1 MSTDWFL
8 HNPNRAHA
16 EKISRNLAI
25 LWKPNP
31 IIGFLSLQFSSQTSG
46 VATTGLLLTDEQPLA
61 SKEGRIQM
69 RLLTKAGLG
78 LAILLVAIAVAPVAK
93 ADPIVVSTGGFSLTN
108 LGNNGGGV
116 SGKDSLTGA
125 AASSTHNFSAP
136 GSFVALLNPLTFTT
150 GFTGPGSSGTYSF
163 NFSQP
168 LTINGV
174 TQTLNLVGSIT
185 ISPTVDTVRI
195 LSSAPLTFN
204 FNTFSVDVK
213 VLPATIGEWGE
224 GVFCDVLKAKFT
236 VTTDCNPVPEPT
248 TLSLL
253 GLGLAGVAAK
263 LRRRRR
269 SSKV

>member
-1 MSTDWFL
+1 
-8 HNPNRAHA
+8 
-16 EKISRNLAI
+16 
-25 LWKPNP
+25 
-31 IIGFLSLQFSSQTSG
+31 
-46 VATTGLLLTDEQPLA
+46 
-61 SKEGRIQM
+61 M
-69 RLLTKAGLG
+69 RLLTKTGLSVG
-78 LAILLVAIAVAPVAK
+78 ILLLAISMAPAAK
-93 ADPIVVSTGGFSLTN
+93 ADPIVIRTGGFSLTN

-116 SGKDSLTGA
+116 SGLDSLAGA
-125 AASSTHNFSAP
+125 ISSSSHNVNAA

-174 TQTLNLVGSIT
+174 TQTLNMVGSIT
-185 ISPTVDTVRI
+185 IRPDIDTVRI

-213 VLPATIGEWGE
+213 VLPTSIDGFGP
-224 GVFCDVLKAKFT
+224 GVFCDVLKAGFT
-236 VTTDCNPVPEPT
+236 VRTDCNPVPEPA

-263 LRRRRR
+263 LRKRRRG
-269 SSKV
+269 

>member
-1 MSTDWFL
+1 
-8 HNPNRAHA
+8 
-16 EKISRNLAI
+16 
-25 LWKPNP
+25 
-31 IIGFLSLQFSSQTSG
+31 
-46 VATTGLLLTDEQPLA
+46 
-61 SKEGRIQM
+61 M
-69 RLLTKAGLG
+69 RLLTKTGLS
-78 LAILLVAIAVAPVAK
+78 LAILLVAIAVAPAAK
-93 ADPIVVSTGGFSLTN
+93 ADPIVISTGGFSLIN
-108 LGNNGGGV
+108 LGNNGLGA
-116 SGKDSLTGA
+116 SGKDSLVGA
-125 AASSTHNFSAP
+125 AATSSRNFSAP

-150 GFTGPGSSGTYSF
+150 GFTGPNSSGTYSF

-213 VLPATIGEWGE
+213 VVPTTIEGWGE

-236 VTTDCNPVPEPT
+236 VSSNCDPNPVPEPA

-253 GLGLAGVAAK
+253 GIGLAGIAAK
-263 LRRRRR
+263 LRQRRKLR
-269 SSKV
+269 KV

>member
-1 MSTDWFL
+1 
-8 HNPNRAHA
+8 
-16 EKISRNLAI
+16 
-25 LWKPNP
+25 
-31 IIGFLSLQFSSQTSG
+31 
-46 VATTGLLLTDEQPLA
+46 
-61 SKEGRIQM
+61 
-69 RLLTKAGLG
+69 LLTKTGLG

-93 ADPIVVSTGGFSLTN
+93 ADPILISTGGFSLNN

-116 SGKDSLTGA
+116 GGRDLLNGA
-125 AASSTHNFSAP
+125 AVRSSHNFSAP

-185 ISPTVDTVRI
+185 ISPTIDTVRI
-195 LSSAPLTFN
+195 LSSTPLTFN

-213 VLPATIGEWGE
+213 VLPATISELGE
-224 GVFCDVLKAKFT
+224 GVFCDVLKGEFT
-236 VTTDCNPVPEPT
+236 VRTDCNPVPEPA
-248 TLSLL
+248 TLCLL

-263 LRRRRR
+263 LRKRRKIRR
-269 SSKV
+269 V

>member
-1 MSTDWFL
+1 
-8 HNPNRAHA
+8 
-16 EKISRNLAI
+16 
-25 LWKPNP
+25 
-31 IIGFLSLQFSSQTSG
+31 
-46 VATTGLLLTDEQPLA
+46 
-61 SKEGRIQM
+61 M

-78 LAILLVAIAVAPVAK
+78 LAVLFVSISMAPVAK
-93 ADPIVVSTGGFSLTN
+93 ADPILINTGGFSLTN
-108 LGNNGGGV
+108 LGNNGRGV
-116 SGKDSLTGA
+116 SGLDSLAGA
-125 AASSTHNFSAP
+125 TASSSHNVNGT

-213 VLPATIGEWGE
+213 VVPTTINGWGE
-224 GVFCDVLKAKFT
+224 GVFCDVLKGEFT
-236 VTTDCNPVPEPT
+236 VRTDCNPVPEPA

-253 GLGLAGVAAK
+253 GIGLAGLAAK
-263 LRRRRR
+263 LRQRRKCR
-269 SSKV
+269 KV

>member
-1 MSTDWFL
+1 
-8 HNPNRAHA
+8 
-16 EKISRNLAI
+16 
-25 LWKPNP
+25 
-31 IIGFLSLQFSSQTSG
+31 
-46 VATTGLLLTDEQPLA
+46 
-61 SKEGRIQM
+61 M

-78 LAILLVAIAVAPVAK
+78 LAILFVAISMAPAAK
-93 ADPIVVSTGGFSLTN
+93 ADPIVINTGGFSLIN

-116 SGKDSLTGA
+116 SGKDSLVGA
-125 AASSTHNFSAP
+125 AASSFRNFSAP
-136 GSFVALLNPLTFTT
+136 GSFVALLNPLTFST

-168 LTINGV
+168 LTLNGV

-185 ISPTVDTVRI
+185 ISPTIDTVRI

-213 VLPATIGEWGE
+213 VLPATISEWGE
-224 GVFCDVLKAKFT
+224 GVFCDVLKGEFT
-236 VTTDCNPVPEPT
+236 VRTDCNPVPEPA

-263 LRRRRR
+263 LRQRRKLRR
-269 SSKV
+269 P

>member
-1 MSTDWFL
+1 
-8 HNPNRAHA
+8 
-16 EKISRNLAI
+16 
-25 LWKPNP
+25 
-31 IIGFLSLQFSSQTSG
+31 
-46 VATTGLLLTDEQPLA
+46 
-61 SKEGRIQM
+61 M

-78 LAILLVAIAVAPVAK
+78 LAVLFVSISMAPAAK
-93 ADPIVVSTGGFSLTN
+93 ADPIVINTGGFSLTN
-108 LGNNGGGV
+108 LGNNGRGV
-116 SGKDSLTGA
+116 SGLDSLVGA
-125 AASSTHNFSAP
+125 AASSSHNVNGA
-136 GSFVALLNPLTFTT
+136 GSFIALLNPLTFTT

-213 VLPATIGEWGE
+213 VVPATINGWGE
-224 GVFCDVLKAKFT
+224 GVFCDVLKGEFT
-236 VTTDCNPVPEPT
+236 VRTDCNPVPEPA

-253 GLGLAGVAAK
+253 GIGLAGVAAK
-263 LRRRRR
+263 LRQRRKLRR
-269 SSKV
+269 V